1 MAQLTGKVTFVL
13 DEVSGETTNGSWVRG
28 GFVVESQGDTP
39 RTVAFTAFGD
49 RKVQL
54 VRSLRL
60 GQIVVINYYPESRE
74 YAGRFYTDLMVQT
87 IMLAQSAT
95 VQQGGVQ

>member
-1 MAQLTGKVTFVL
+1 MAQLTGKVTILL
-13 DEVSGETTNGSWVRG
+13 DEVTGETTNSSWIRS

-49 RKVQL
+49 RKAQL
-54 VRSLRL
+54 VRSLRP
-60 GQIVVINYYPESRE
+60 GQLVVVNYYPESRE

-87 IMLAQSAT
+87 IMLAQSAQ
-95 VQQGGVQ
+95 VAQGGVQ